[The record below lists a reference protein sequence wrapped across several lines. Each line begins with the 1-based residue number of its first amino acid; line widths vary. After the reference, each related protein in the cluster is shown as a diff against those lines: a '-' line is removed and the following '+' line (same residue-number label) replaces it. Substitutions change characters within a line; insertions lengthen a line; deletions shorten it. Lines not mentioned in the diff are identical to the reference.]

1 MTTLELTLNLPDEL
15 AQRAKSAGL
24 LTPDAIEAML
34 REQLKQQAG
43 EQLRALWARMPPEEL
58 TPEIEQ
64 EIADEVRSV
73 RAERLKRN
81 AS

>member
-34 REQLKQQAG
+34 REQLKKQAG
-43 EQLRALWARMPPEEL
+43 EQLRALWAGMPREEL

-64 EIADEVRSV
+64 EIVEEVRTV
-73 RAERLKRN
+73 RAELRQRN
-81 AS
+81 AG

>member
-34 REQLKQQAG
+34 REQLSKQAG
-43 EQLRALWARMPPEEL
+43 EQLRVLWARLPREEL

-64 EIADEVRSV
+64 KITEEVRTV
-73 RAERLKRN
+73 RAEMRTRN
-81 AS
+81 VS